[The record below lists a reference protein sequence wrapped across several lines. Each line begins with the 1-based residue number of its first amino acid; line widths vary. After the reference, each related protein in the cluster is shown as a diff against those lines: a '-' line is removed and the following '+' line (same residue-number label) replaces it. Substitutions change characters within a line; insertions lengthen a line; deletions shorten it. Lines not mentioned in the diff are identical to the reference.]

1 MLETESDGGQIAGSL
16 CHSQPLVEG
25 QTSECVCMVQCA
37 REPAKKGEMSAKC
50 PGYVPGH
57 TPTALHPH
65 ITINPS
71 IYSAQVR
78 SSCHEANVSM
88 GADLGDVATA
98 MTLEGSFSYA

>member
-1 MLETESDGGQIAGSL
+1 
-16 CHSQPLVEG
+16 
-25 QTSECVCMVQCA
+25 MVQCA
-37 REPAKKGEMSAKC
+37 REPANKGEMSAKC

-78 SSCHEANVSM
+78 LSGGSSCHEANVSM
-88 GADLGDVATA
+88 GADLGDAATA
-98 MTLEGSFSYA
+98 TTLEGSFAYA